1 MGPRVREDDVRALDY
16 KQRCLFFNVAPSPQN
31 ILPQQD
37 FPPKATTRT
46 KLTCGAILD
55 VAYSFKN

>member
-1 MGPRVREDDVRALDY
+1 MFSG
-16 KQRCLFFNVAPSPQN
+16 VAPFPQN

-37 FPPKATTRT
+37 FLPIVTAFA